1 MPNHPS
7 APASAGF
14 AQAGSASGRKGREP
28 SCTCGPMRVCLFAFL
43 LVVPLG
49 LSSAP
54 ALAQKAPAAPA
65 ANPPTPEWR
74 RTDGYRFPALA
85 DSVRRLQYTTLAM
98 QLREY
103 CADRRVSDDFVRE
116 RLQRFGRIT
125 GRAETCASLRDY

>member
-1 MPNHPS
+1 MPNRPP
-7 APASAGF
+7 APAPAGS
-14 AQAGSASGRKGREP
+14 AQAGGASGRKGREP

-116 RLQRFGRIT
+116 RLQRFGRMT
-125 GRAETCASLRDY
+125 GREETCTTLLDY